1 MVTMEMVLVF
11 IYLFIGIVYA
21 VCSACTKVS
30 VNKETEKPML
40 MLYMLIVMYF
50 WPIFVT
56 FDIFKK

>member
-1 MVTMEMVLVF
+1 MEIVLVF

-30 VNKETEKPML
+30 VNEEKEKPML

-50 WPIFVT
+50 WPVFVT

>member
-1 MVTMEMVLVF
+1 MVTMEMVLAF

-30 VNKETEKPML
+30 IDKETENPIL
-40 MLYMLIVMYF
+40 ILYIFIVMYF
-50 WPIFVT
+50 WPVFVT

>member
-30 VNKETEKPML
+30 VDKETEKPML

-50 WPIFVT
+50 WPVFVML
-56 FDIFKK
+56 DIFKK

>member
-1 MVTMEMVLVF
+1 MVTMEIVLVF
-11 IYLFIGIVYA
+11 IYLFIGVVYA

-30 VNKETEKPML
+30 VNEETETPML

-50 WPIFVT
+50 WPVFVT

>member
-1 MVTMEMVLVF
+1 MEIVLVF

-21 VCSACTKVS
+21 VCSVCTKVS
-30 VNKETEKPML
+30 VDKETEKPML

-50 WPIFVT
+50 WPVFVT

>member
-1 MVTMEMVLVF
+1 MVTMEIVLVF

-30 VNKETEKPML
+30 VDKETEKPML

-50 WPIFVT
+50 WPVFVML
-56 FDIFKK
+56 DIFKK

>member
-30 VNKETEKPML
+30 IDKETEKLML

-50 WPIFVT
+50 WPVFVML
-56 FDIFKK
+56 DIFKK

>member
-30 VNKETEKPML
+30 IDKETEKPML

-50 WPIFVT
+50 WPVFVT

>member
-1 MVTMEMVLVF
+1 MVTIEIVLVF

-30 VNKETEKPML
+30 IDKETEKPML

-50 WPIFVT
+50 WPVFVT

>member
-30 VNKETEKPML
+30 VDKETEKPML

-50 WPIFVT
+50 WPVFVT

>member
-30 VNKETEKPML
+30 IDKETEKPML

-50 WPIFVT
+50 WPVFVML
-56 FDIFKK
+56 DIFKK

>member
-1 MVTMEMVLVF
+1 MVTMEIVLAF

-30 VNKETEKPML
+30 VDKETEKPML

-50 WPIFVT
+50 WPVFVT